1 MNLTLPNRYDFLP
14 RFYRL
19 VGVNILS
26 SIVVPL
32 AGLISTA
39 FLGHLPEIHD
49 LAGVALA
56 AVLFNY
62 IYFIFG
68 VLRMGTIGVTAQA
81 VGGDDREAM
90 LLVGLRNSLIAFGI
104 GGLILILQY
113 PIREI
118 WFALASAT
126 PEVKA
131 SGITYFNTRIWGA
144 PAVLINYV
152 LMGWLLGQEMSG
164 KVLLMSVVGNAANIV
179 LGYLFIIRWDW
190 ASTGAGVSQAVS
202 QYLMLLVG
210 LVWVS
215 REIPL
220 EELRSTVQKLWD
232 WSAFRA
238 TLTLNGNIFVRSFLH
253 MSTFVILM
261 NLSTTM
267 GTTTLAANSL
277 LVEIIELSIFF
288 LEGIALATQTLTGN
302 FEGQS
307 ATERFIPLLQVAVG
321 NSLLVGLTIP
331 SAFVLFP
338 QTLFGLLTNHVEIT
352 EQIEVY
358 VPWLLLIMGC
368 ISISLMLDGYFAAL
382 ARGHVLRNTSL
393 IAVLLG
399 FAPFALWAWH
409 SHSNHIL
416 WLALSAFYGTKM
428 VAIAL
433 QLLWTST
440 SDVEEDLET
449 SIKSI

>member
-1 MNLTLPNRYDFLP
+1 MNLTLPKQYEFLP

-19 VGVNILS
+19 VVVNILS

-39 FLGHLPEIHD
+39 FLGHLPEIQH
-49 LAGVALA
+49 LPGVALA

-81 VGGDDREAM
+81 VGSDDREAM
-90 LLVGLRNSLIAFGI
+90 LLVGLRNSLIACVM

-113 PIREI
+113 PIREL

-131 SGITYFNTRIWGA
+131 SGIAYFNTRIWGA
-144 PAVLINYV
+144 PGVLINYV
-152 LMGWLLGQEMSG
+152 LIGWFLGREMSG
-164 KVLLMSVVGNAANIV
+164 KVLLMSVVGNTANII

-215 REIPL
+215 REISF
-220 EELRSTVQKLWD
+220 EELCSAVQKFWD

-238 TLTLNGNIFVRSFLH
+238 IFTLNGNIFVRTFLH
-253 MSTFVILM
+253 MSTFAILI

-277 LVEIIELSIFF
+277 LVEVIELSIFF
-288 LEGIALATQTLTGN
+288 LEGIALATQTLVGN
-302 FEGQS
+302 FEGQGAS
-307 ATERFIPLLQVAVG
+307 ERFIPLLQVAIG
-321 NSLLVGLTIP
+321 NSLLLGLTIP
-331 SAFVLFP
+331 SAFVLYP
-338 QTLFGLLTNHVEIT
+338 QVLFGLLTSHVEIT
-352 EQIEVY
+352 EQIGIY

-368 ISISLMLDGYFAAL
+368 ISISLMLDGYFTAL
-382 ARGHVLRNTSL
+382 ARGDVLRNTSL

-399 FAPFALWAWH
+399 FAPLAVWAWH

-416 WLALSAFYGTKM
+416 WLALSAFYATKM
-428 VAIAL
+428 VASAV
-433 QLLWTST
+433 QLVWTLSN
-440 SDVEEDLET
+440 DKEDIKT
-449 SIKSI
+449 SIGSI

>member
-19 VGVNILS
+19 VVVNILS

-32 AGLISTA
+32 AGLISTV
-39 FLGHLPEIHD
+39 FLGHLPEIHN

-68 VLRMGTIGVTAQA
+68 VLQIGTIGVTAQS
-81 VGGDDREAM
+81 VGRDDPEAM

-113 PIREI
+113 PIREL

-152 LMGWLLGQEMSG
+152 LIGWLLGREMSG
-164 KVLLMSVVGNAANIV
+164 KVLLMSVVGNVANII
-179 LGYLFIIRWDW
+179 LDYLFIIRWDW

-215 REIPL
+215 HEFSL
-220 EELRSTVQKLWD
+220 EEVRSAIQKLWD
-232 WSAFRA
+232 WSAFRS
-238 TLTLNGNIFVRSFLH
+238 TLTLNGNIFVKTFLN
-253 MSTFVILM
+253 MCILVILM
-261 NLSTTM
+261 NLSTRM
-267 GTTTLAANSL
+267 GTTTLAVNSI
-277 LVEIIELSIFF
+277 LVEIIELSMSF
-288 LEGIALATQTLTGN
+288 LGGVGASTQVLIGN
-302 FEGQS
+302 FEGKN
-307 ATERFIPLLQVAVG
+307 ANERIIPLVQVAIGTNLPVA
-321 NSLLVGLTIP
+321 LTIAG
-331 SAFVLFP
+331 AFVLFP
-338 QTLFGLLTNHVEIT
+338 QTLFGLLTSHAEIT
-352 EQIEVY
+352 EQIGIY
-358 VPWLLLIMGC
+358 VPWLLPILGC
-368 ISISLMLDGYFAAL
+368 LSIASILEGFFSTV
-382 ARGHVLRNTSL
+382 ARGHILRNTAL
-393 IAVLLG
+393 TAVVGG
-399 FAPFALWAWH
+399 FAPVAVWAWY

-416 WLALSAFYGTKM
+416 WLAVSAFYTTRM
-428 VAIAL
+428 AAL
-433 QLLWTST
+433 VVQLLLTLS
-440 SDVEEDLET
+440 SDVEEDVE
-449 SIKSI
+449 KSIESI